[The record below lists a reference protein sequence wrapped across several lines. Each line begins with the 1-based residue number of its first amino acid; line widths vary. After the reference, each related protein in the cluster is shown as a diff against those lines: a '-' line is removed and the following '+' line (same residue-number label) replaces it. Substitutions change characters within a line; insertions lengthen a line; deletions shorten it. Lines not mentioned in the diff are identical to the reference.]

1 MNLLDNIYSLA
12 ALNIF
17 WSTTHVKALS
27 RLKTWL
33 EFYRVLVYFFV
44 KLKNNCASPPILF
57 DVKGLGPQ
65 IVFHFSLPNTKEEAI
80 VQASAWKTFQE

>member
-33 EFYRVLVYFFV
+33 EFYRVLV
-44 KLKNNCASPPILF
+44 
-57 DVKGLGPQ
+57 
-65 IVFHFSLPNTKEEAI
+65 
-80 VQASAWKTFQE
+80 